1 MARHEPVQARSVDSM
16 NRMLDAGAELFLEGG
31 SASLKVELIVEAS
44 GCSTGSFYARF
55 GDMHGYLVALHQRTL
70 DHVESEF
77 GQAALKAAAC
87 ETLEATLES
96 MCGQMLAIVKRSR
109 AQLYFFAVGN
119 SHDAAMRSA
128 GAAMTVPSGKIMA
141 DLLRPFLTRPVG
153 EAARRR
159 LDMVVRMFI
168 AMAFQQ
174 IMLEQTE
181 VSTRQLGDRALA
193 REWAATLATAL
204 DPFVT

>member
-1 MARHEPVQARSVDSM
+1 MARQEPVQARSVDSM
-16 NRMLDAGAELFLEGG
+16 NRMLDAGVELFLEGG

-44 GCSTGSFYARF
+44 GCSTGSLYARF
-55 GDMHGYLVALHQRTL
+55 GDMHGYLVALHQRTV
-70 DHVESEF
+70 DQVEAEF
-77 GQAALKAAAC
+77 EQAVRKAADC

-96 MCGQMLAIVKRSR
+96 LCVQSLAIVKRSR
-109 AQLYFFAVGN
+109 APLYFFAVGH

-128 GAAMTVPSGKIMA
+128 GAAMAVPSGKIMT
-141 DLLRPFLTRPVG
+141 DLLRPFLAKPVG
-153 EAARRR
+153 AAARRR

-181 VSTRQLGDRALA
+181 VSTRELGDRALA
-193 REWAATLATAL
+193 REWAATLAAAL